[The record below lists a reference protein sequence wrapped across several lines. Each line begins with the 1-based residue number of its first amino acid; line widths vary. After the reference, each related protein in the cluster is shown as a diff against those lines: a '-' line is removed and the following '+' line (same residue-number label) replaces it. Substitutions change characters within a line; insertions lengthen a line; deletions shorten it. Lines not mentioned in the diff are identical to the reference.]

1 METNSNLKK
10 AVRQMLESAG
20 NGVTFVEL
28 VRKLWDKGFDPSREQ
43 VQEALRDL
51 CDEQYLFLFDGKL
64 VLDPDDLPDT
74 YPLFY
79 VIEPDYDVEE
89 AEELLAAAPL
99 GCDIQTLFSNEMVAV
114 STTPEHAYHDAITDW
129 TGQGH
134 ARLIWRADA
143 PDKPAVLQWVQ
154 LGAATLRQPAM
165 PAREP
170 VKVEPSEDMWVKAE
184 TEAVRRA
191 LSLALNDN
199 DYRRLRRDA
208 AEGVV
213 KLSFSVKVHVEKH
226 ICEAVMSGN
235 IKLTNDAE
243 LFIENPAQMKLD
255 L

>member
-10 AVRQMLESAG
+10 AVRQMLESAD
-20 NGVTFVEL
+20 NGLTFVEL

-43 VQEALRDL
+43 VQEALRWVRD
-51 CDEQYLFLFDGKL
+51 DDNKVIFLADGRIACC
-64 VLDPDDLPDT
+64 VDDVPT
-74 YPLFY
+74 EYPKFY
-79 VIEPDYDVEE
+79 VLSESDYTAEMLPYTYERHIVEYKE
-89 AEELLAAAPL
+89 GVLAV
-99 GCDIQTLFSNEMVAV
+99 C
-114 STTPEHAYHDAITDW
+114 STEKHAYHDCITDVL
-129 TGQGH
+129 GDGV
-134 ARLIWRADA
+134 ARFVVRFDA
-143 PDKPAVLQWVQ
+143 PDNPAVLQWVQ

-213 KLSFSVKVHVEKH
+213 KLSFSVKVHVDKH

-243 LFIENPAQMKLD
+243 LFIENPAQMKLA

>member
-10 AVRQMLESAG
+10 AVRQMLESAD
-20 NGVTFVEL
+20 NGLTFVEL
-28 VRKLWDKGFDPSREQ
+28 VRKLWDKGFDPS
-43 VQEALRDL
+43 
-51 CDEQYLFLFDGKL
+51 
-64 VLDPDDLPDT
+64 
-74 YPLFY
+74 
-79 VIEPDYDVEE
+79 
-89 AEELLAAAPL
+89 
-99 GCDIQTLFSNEMVAV
+99 
-114 STTPEHAYHDAITDW
+114 
-129 TGQGH
+129 
-134 ARLIWRADA
+134 
-143 PDKPAVLQWVQ
+143 
-154 LGAATLRQPAM
+154 
-165 PAREP
+165 REP

-235 IKLTNDAE
+235 IKLTNNAE